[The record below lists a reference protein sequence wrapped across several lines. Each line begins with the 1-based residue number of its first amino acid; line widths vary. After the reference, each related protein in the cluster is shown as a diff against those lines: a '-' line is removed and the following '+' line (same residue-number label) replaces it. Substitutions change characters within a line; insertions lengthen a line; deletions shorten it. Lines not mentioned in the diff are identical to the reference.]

1 MEQVVISQRKIEY
14 EQENH
19 DAAEEDAQ
27 TGYISFRSTR
37 RQHHGGRNK
46 PVIIDFSRSVWMNEK
61 QGKYDV
67 LQIQGIFEKIPN
79 RLESLVTLVVCT
91 I

>member
-27 TGYISFRSTR
+27 TGISHSDLHAGNIMVDLEQTG
-37 RQHHGGRNK
+37 HHRTVG
-46 PVIIDFSRSVWMNEK
+46 WMNEK
-61 QGKYDV
+61 GK
-67 LQIQGIFEKIPN
+67 
-79 RLESLVTLVVCT
+79 
-91 I
+91 

>member
-27 TGYISFRSTR
+27 TGYLIPIYT
-37 RQHHGGRNK
+37 
-46 PVIIDFSRSVWMNEK
+46 PVISWWTGTNRS
-61 QGKYDV
+61 
-67 LQIQGIFEKIPN
+67 
-79 RLESLVTLVVCT
+79 S
-91 I
+91 